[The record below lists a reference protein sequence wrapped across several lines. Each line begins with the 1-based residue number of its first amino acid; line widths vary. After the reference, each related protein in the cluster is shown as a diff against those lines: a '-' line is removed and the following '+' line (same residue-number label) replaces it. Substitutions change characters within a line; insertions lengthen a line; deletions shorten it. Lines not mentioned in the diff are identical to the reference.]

1 MPTSG
6 SLSLLELLQN
16 PGLELKLENFNEK
29 FISGIE
35 LSDNRVQ
42 VVGLSIAGFVAHLYR
57 QRIQLFGKSEMDYLE
72 TLEQKDREKMSETF
86 LCEKPVLVIFTHP
99 ETPPDYFN
107 KIAVKHKVPIMSTG
121 MTSSVFIDYLKGM
134 LNRLLS
140 VYTTLHAQL
149 IDVLGVGML
158 IMGESGVGKSE
169 TSLDLVMRGHK
180 LIADDVV
187 EIKHIPPDHLIGSCN
202 EMMRSLIEIRGLGL
216 VDLQQ
221 MFGITSVASEKE
233 IDCVVRLALWDE
245 KHHFE
250 YERVG
255 SSVSYYE
262 ILGVKKPYYVIP
274 VRHGSNLSSIMEAT
288 ARDYL
293 LKKLG
298 INAAEQFESKLADKL
313 KKFGGK

>member
-1 MPTSG
+1 MPISG
-6 SLSLLELLQN
+6 KLNLLELLQN
-16 PGLELKLENFNEK
+16 EGLELTLENLSEK
-29 FISGIE
+29 VLSAVE
-35 LSDNRVQ
+35 LKDNRVQ
-42 VVGLSIAGFVAHLYR
+42 VVGLSIAGFVAHLYKER
-57 QRIQLFGKSEMDYLE
+57 VQLFGKSEMDYLE

-86 LCEKPVLVIFTHP
+86 LKEAPVLVIFTHP
-99 ETPPDYFN
+99 EKPPEYFR
-107 KIAVKHKVPIMSTG
+107 KIADKYKVPLMSTT
-121 MTSSVFIDYLKGM
+121 MTSSVFIDYLKGV
-134 LNRLLS
+134 LNRQLS

-202 EMMRSLIEIRGLGL
+202 EMMRSLIEIRGIGL

-221 MFGITSVASEKE
+221 MFGVTSVANEKE
-233 IDCVVRLALWDE
+233 IDCIVRLALWDE
-245 KHHFE
+245 KHHFD

-255 SSVSYYE
+255 SSVNYYE
-262 ILGVKKPYYVIP
+262 IIGVKKPYYVIP

-298 INAAEQFESKLADKL
+298 INAAEQFETKLSEKL

>member
-6 SLSLLELLQN
+6 TLNLLELLQN
-16 PGLELKLENFNEK
+16 QGLELTLENFNEK
-29 FISGIE
+29 VISSIE
-35 LSDNRVQ
+35 LKDNRVQ
-42 VVGLSIAGFVAHLYR
+42 VVGLSIAGFVDHLYKE
-57 QRIQLFGKSEMDYLE
+57 RIQLFGKSEMDYLD
-72 TLEQKDREKMSETF
+72 TLEQIDREKMSETF
-86 LCEKPVLVIFTHP
+86 LREKPVLVIFTHP
-99 ETPPDYFN
+99 EKPPEYFK
-107 KIAVKHKVPIMSTG
+107 KIAEKHKVPIMSTT
-121 MTSSVFIDYLKGM
+121 MSSSVFMDYLKGV

-202 EMMRSLIEIRGLGL
+202 EMMRSLIEIRGIGL

-233 IDCVVRLALWDE
+233 IDCIVRLALWDE

-255 SSVSYYE
+255 SSTNYYE
-262 ILGVKKPYYVIP
+262 ILSVKKPYYVIP

-298 INAAEQFESKLADKL
+298 INAAEQFEQKLADKL
-313 KKFGGK
+313 KKFGG

>member
-6 SLSLLELLQN
+6 TLNLFELLRNQ
-16 PGLELKLENFNEK
+16 GLELTLENFNEK
-29 FISGIE
+29 IISAIE
-35 LSDNRVQ
+35 LKDNRVQ
-42 VVGLSIAGFVAHLYR
+42 VVGLSIAGFVDYLYSE
-57 QRIQLFGKSEMDYLE
+57 RIQLFGKSEMDYLE

-86 LCEKPVLVIFTHP
+86 LKECPVLVVFTYPKRPP
-99 ETPPDYFN
+99 EYFK
-107 KIAVKHKVPIMSTG
+107 KIAEKYKVPLMSTG
-121 MTSSVFIDYLKGM
+121 MTSSVFIDYLKGV
-134 LNRLLS
+134 LNKQLS

-202 EMMRSLIEIRGLGL
+202 EMMRSLIEIRGIGL

-255 SSVSYYE
+255 SSTNYYE
-262 ILGVKKPYYVIP
+262 VLGVKKPYYVIP

-288 ARDYL
+288 ARDHL

-298 INAAEQFESKLADKL
+298 INAAEQFEQKLADKL